1 MRLWKRNRTAD
12 SDADF
17 DARILKS
24 RASFIEHYNATFDFE
39 AGLDEAYA
47 RAGLARPD
55 GLRRSTTAPAVTEA
69 DSDNSLLGQICDHI
83 DMIDNLL
90 ASVADGDTGPI
101 VTITYLTTSR
111 QILLQLR
118 TGLRARGLTHR
129 DAFNLIGNV
138 HHNLRQ
144 IDLVMR
150 HHHGLSLDEALH
162 KRIGELTEINTDITE
177 QMKRLEASVNRLF
190 DTDHHQQRPI
200 VRRAWRH
207 DQ

>member
-1 MRLWKRNRTAD
+1 MRLWKRNQAAE

-17 DARILKS
+17 DAWMLKS

-39 AGLDEAYA
+39 AGLDEIWA
-47 RAGLARPD
+47 RADLARPI
-55 GLRRSTTAPAVTEA
+55 GLRRTATTPAASEA

-101 VTITYLTTSR
+101 VTITYMTTSR

-118 TGLRARGLTHR
+118 TGLRARRLTHR
-129 DAFNLIGNV
+129 DAFNLISNV

-150 HHHGLSLDEALH
+150 HHHGRSLDEALH
-162 KRIGELTEINTDITE
+162 KRMGELTEINTDIAE

-190 DTDHHQQRPI
+190 DTEHEAVELVPAR
-200 VRRAWRH
+200 
-207 DQ
+207 

>member
-1 MRLWKRNRTAD
+1 MRLWKRNRAAE
-12 SDADF
+12 SDAEF
-17 DARILKS
+17 DARMLKS
-24 RASFIEHYNATFDFE
+24 HASFIEHYNATFDFE
-39 AGLDEAYA
+39 AGLDEVYT
-47 RAGLARPD
+47 RAGLARPV
-55 GLRRSTTAPAVTEA
+55 GLRRTASAPAVSEVG
-69 DSDNSLLGQICDHI
+69 SDNRLLQQICDHI

-111 QILLQLR
+111 HFLLQLR
-118 TGLRARGLTHR
+118 TGLRARSLTHR
-129 DAFNLIGNV
+129 DAFNLISNID
-138 HHNLRQ
+138 HNLHE

-190 DTDHHQQRPI
+190 DTEHEAVELVPAH
-200 VRRAWRH
+200 
-207 DQ
+207 